1 MEDFFEDLEDKN
13 PDGSLNWGKSRKP
26 KEETRYVCT
35 VCCGSGK
42 YQGVRIHQE
51 KDHCFACRGKGYYS
65 RSPEAREKSKARREA
80 RKARERDSIQ
90 NDIVEFSQNQPEM
103 FAQLEVA
110 RRDGTNSEFI
120 ASLAEQLWKKGFL
133 SPAQV
138 AAWHRGN
145 DKLKALKAERAAETE
160 KFSVEVDLAPIRHMF
175 ETAAASGYK
184 KPKYRAEGLV
194 LSLAPNTGRNPGAIY
209 VKDEN
214 DSYLGKIIET
224 RFMPSREGKESG
236 SILVE
241 IARDPLQ
248 AALRYGQRTG
258 KCACCGRELTNH
270 SSIDL
275 GIGPICKQKW
285 GL

>member
-1 MEDFFEDLEDKN
+1 MEDFFEHLEDKN
-13 PDGSLNWGKSRKP
+13 PDGSLNWGKSRKH

-35 VCCGSGK
+35 VCGGSGK
-42 YQGVRIHQE
+42 YQGARIHQV
-51 KDHCFACRGKGYYS
+51 KDHCFACRGKDYFS
-65 RSPEAREKSKARREA
+65 RSPEARMKSKARREN
-80 RKARERDSIQ
+80 RKARERDLIR
-90 NDIVEFSQNQPEM
+90 DDVVEFSQNQPEM
-103 FAQLEVA
+103 FAQLEAA
-110 RRDGTNSEFI
+110 RNGGTNSEFI
-120 ASLAEQLWKKGFL
+120 ASLAEQLWKKGHL
-133 SPAQV
+133 SPAQI

-145 DKLKALKAERAAETE
+145 DKLKAKIAERKAETE

-194 LSLAPNTGRNPGAIY
+194 LSLAPSTGRNPGAIY

-214 DSYLGKIIET
+214 DAYLGKIIET
-224 RFMPSREGKESG
+224 SFMPSREGKDSG
-236 SILVE
+236 SILLE
-241 IARDPLQ
+241 IAKDPLQ

-275 GIGPICKQKW
+275 GIGPVCKQK
-285 GL
+285 